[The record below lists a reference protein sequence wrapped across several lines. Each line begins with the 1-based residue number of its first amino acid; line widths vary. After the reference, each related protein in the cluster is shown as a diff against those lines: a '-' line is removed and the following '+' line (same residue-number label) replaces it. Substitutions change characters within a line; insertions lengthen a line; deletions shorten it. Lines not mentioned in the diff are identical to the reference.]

1 MKVAVCVK
9 HIPGG
14 QLRIEPASGRLD
26 RSTPGELNRV
36 DKNAVEEALRL
47 KEGGTAEEVVAVS
60 VGPDEAVE
68 SLRTVLGMGADRA
81 VLVSDSTIGGSDL
94 VATAAVLARVLER
107 ESADL
112 VLFGQQTSD
121 GGGSLLWA
129 AVGELLGQPYV
140 AQAGQL
146 SVEAGRVTINRQTE
160 YGDEVLE
167 ARLPLLVSVTDSI
180 NEPRYTSLKGMMGAK
195 RKPLDSLT
203 LGDLGIDAGRAGDA
217 GSRTE
222 VVSVGAPPTRGGAER
237 VDDEAQAAQAIFDFL
252 VAKELL

>member
-9 HIPGG
+9 HVPGG
-14 QLRIEPASGRLD
+14 QLRIDPTSGRLD

-47 KEGGTAEEVVAVS
+47 KEAGTADEVVAVS
-60 VGPDEAVE
+60 VGPAEAIE

-81 VLVSDSTIGGSDL
+81 VLVSDPSVVGSDL
-94 VATAAVLARVLER
+94 VATATVLARALER
-107 ESADL
+107 ESAEL

-121 GGGSLLWA
+121 GGGSVLWA
-129 AVGELLGQPYV
+129 AVGELLGRPYV

-146 SVEAGRVTINRQTE
+146 SVEGERVSINRQTE

-167 ARLPLLVSVTDSI
+167 ASLPLLVSVTDSI

-195 RKPLDSLT
+195 RKPLET
-203 LGDLGIDAGRAGDA
+203 LGLSDLALDAAHAGDA
-217 GSRTE
+217 GSKTE
-222 VVSVGAPPTRGGAER
+222 VLGVGPPPTRGGSER
-237 VDDEAQAAQAIFDFL
+237 IDDEAQAAQAILEFL
-252 VAKELL
+252 VSKELV